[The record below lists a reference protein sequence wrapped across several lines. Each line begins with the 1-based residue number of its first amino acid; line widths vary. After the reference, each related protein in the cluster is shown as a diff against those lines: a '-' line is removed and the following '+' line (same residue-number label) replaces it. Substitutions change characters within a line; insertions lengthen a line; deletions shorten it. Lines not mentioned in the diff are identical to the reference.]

1 MNISVVVSAY
11 NEESKIGRC
20 LSSVAW
26 ADEIIVVDNSSTDET
41 AKIAKERKAKVFRR
55 PNNPMLNVNKNFGFD
70 KANGDWIF
78 CLDADEEVTPEL
90 AKEIRKAISHSR
102 AAGSRF
108 AGHPS
113 AISNDPV
120 GYWIPR
126 KNIIFGKWVA
136 HGLWWPDKQLR
147 LFQRG
152 KGRFS
157 CVHVHEYLEV
167 DGPTGELQE
176 PYIHHNY
183 ETISQFIRKM
193 DTIYTE
199 SEVQKLVRTNYQFAW
214 FDAIRFPVSDFVK
227 VFFAQEGYKDGLHGL
242 VLALLQAFYSFI
254 VFTKLWEQKKF
265 EEEEL
270 SLGSIQQELQKN
282 HADIQYWLL
291 TSRIKEARSIAEKLR
306 LKLIRR
312 YGKPQ

>member
-1 MNISVVVSAY
+1 MKISIVISAW
-11 NEESKIGRC
+11 NEADKLGRC
-20 LSSVAW
+20 LASVAW
-26 ADEIIVVDNSSTDET
+26 ADEVIVVNNSSTDAT
-41 AKIAKERKAKVFRR
+41 ATVAGQHKAKVFKR
-55 PNNPMLNVNKNFGFD
+55 PNNPMLNVNKNFGFE
-70 KANGDWIF
+70 KANGEWILS
-78 CLDADEEVTPEL
+78 LDADEVVTPEL
-90 AKEIRKAISHSR
+90 AKEIRHVVSSQQP
-102 AAGSRF
+102 AARS
-108 AGHPS
+108 
-113 AISNDPV
+113 DVV

-126 KNIIFGKWVA
+126 KNIIFGKWIM

-152 KGRFS
+152 MGRFR
-157 CVHVHEYLEV
+157 CKHVHEYLEV

-199 SEVQKLVRTNYQFAW
+199 SEVQKLVRTTYKFAW
-214 FDAIRFPVSDFVK
+214 FDAIRFPISDFVK

-254 VFTKLWEQKKF
+254 VFAKLWEQKKF

-270 SLGSIQQELQKN
+270 SLGGIQQELQKN
-282 HADIQYWLL
+282 HADIHYWVL
-291 TSRIKEARSIAEKLR
+291 TSRIKEARSLVENLR
-306 LKLIRR
+306 LKFIRR
-312 YGKPQ
+312 FGQPQ